1 MFCDKGNGNYK
12 YSIQAGLL
20 KPRPFRNAGLCHP
33 LRQGIILLGKS
44 AEEVTEAKE
53 IQECPIITI
62 SYTLIL
68 MSISPLLLYEYACI
82 NSSVAFF
89 KIPLPL

>member
-44 AEEVTEAKE
+44 VEEVTEGKGN
-53 IQECPIITI
+53 TGVS
-62 SYTLIL
+62 SYTYQLHTNT
-68 MSISPLLLYEYACI
+68 YEH
-82 NSSVAFF
+82 
-89 KIPLPL
+89 LPFTFI

>member
-44 AEEVTEAKE
+44 AEELPEGKGNTEVPNYNC
-53 IQECPIITI
+53 QLHTN
-62 SYTLIL
+62 T
-68 MSISPLLLYEYACI
+68 YEH
-82 NSSVAFF
+82 
-89 KIPLPL
+89 LPLTFI